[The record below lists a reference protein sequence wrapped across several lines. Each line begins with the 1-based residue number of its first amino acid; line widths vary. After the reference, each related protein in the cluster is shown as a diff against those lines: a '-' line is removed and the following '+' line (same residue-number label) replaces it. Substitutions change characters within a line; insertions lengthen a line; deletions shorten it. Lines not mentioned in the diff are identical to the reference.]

1 VKHLKLFE
9 NHSKNEKIKEI
20 LEDHYLYLI
29 DDGYRPTFSHN
40 HDYSITV
47 FNLYKNKIDFDINS
61 KDWMNILQS
70 DTQQISSIQKRLLN
84 FKIENIISK
93 VQFHVYTYYNYPE
106 NKSTLAPGLI
116 EYSSILNGDIILR
129 DIISKLT
136 ELEMDL
142 EDSERLFDVGMIS
155 GSIKWYF
162 DIQIVSEIDYGIE
175 DAYSVFFK

>member
-1 VKHLKLFE
+1 MKHLKLFE

-29 DDGYRPTFSHN
+29 DDGYRPSFSHN

-70 DTQQISSIQKRLLN
+70 DTQKVSSIQKRLLN

-93 VQFHVYTYYNYPE
+93 VQFHAYAYQEAYGKT
-106 NKSTLAPGLI
+106 TLEPGLI
-116 EYSSILNGDIILR
+116 EYSSVLNGDIIMR
-129 DIISKLT
+129 DIKSKLT
-136 ELEMDL
+136 ELKMDIEDL
-142 EDSERLFDVGMIS
+142 EEAWMQNKVPLPY
-155 GSIKWYF
+155 YF

>member
-1 VKHLKLFE
+1 MKHLKLFE

-84 FKIENIISK
+84 FKIENILVRFNSMFI
-93 VQFHVYTYYNYPE
+93 
-106 NKSTLAPGLI
+106 LI
-116 EYSSILNGDIILR
+116 ITIQKIN
-129 DIISKLT
+129 
-136 ELEMDL
+136 
-142 EDSERLFDVGMIS
+142 RL
-155 GSIKWYF
+155 
-162 DIQIVSEIDYGIE
+162 
-175 DAYSVFFK
+175 

>member
-1 VKHLKLFE
+1 MKYLKLFE
-9 NHSKNEKIKEI
+9 NHNKNEKIKEI

-29 DDGYRPTFSHN
+29 DDGYRPSFSHN

-47 FNLYKNKIDFDINS
+47 FNLYKSKIDFDINT

-70 DTQQISSIQKRLLN
+70 DTQKVSSIQKRLLN

-106 NKSTLAPGLI
+106 INKSTLEPGLI
-116 EYSSILNGDIILR
+116 DYSSILNGDINLR
-129 DIISKLT
+129 DIKSKLT

-142 EDSERLFDVGMIS
+142 EDLEENGMIS
-155 GSIKWYF
+155 KPIKWYF
-162 DIQIVSEIDYGIE
+162 DIQILSEIDYGIE